1 MAAATPRK
9 NSLYYNHHHNQR
21 HTHIHY
27 AFITAVDGSF
37 TLACIHH
44 HGKAGSLSSFIIT
57 IIIIIIITQEGEWL
71 AVSQRVDGD
80 VDQE

>member
-1 MAAATPRK
+1 
-9 NSLYYNHHHNQR
+9 
-21 HTHIHY
+21 
-27 AFITAVDGSF
+27 VDGSF